1 MPLIISI
8 TNGVQDN
15 AKSLLGNL
23 SKSTY
28 GSDLI

>member
-8 TNGVQDN
+8 TNGIQGP
-15 AKSLLGNL
+15 ARSLLGNL

>member
-8 TNGVQDN
+8 SNGIYGTT
-15 AKSLLGNL
+15 KSLLGNL